1 MYSLK
6 SIYYLFRQEEASMDI
21 SRFNRFASLKTAIA
35 HKINNDTLKYIKYDI
50 QHVYMHILARIERIL
65 EISAVDISWTVICF
79 VIIKAV

>member
-6 SIYYLFRQEEASMDI
+6 SIYYLFRKEETSMDI
-21 SRFNRFASLKTAIA
+21 SRFNRFVSLKTAIA